1 MRGGIT
7 ISRVLDSANLWTS
20 TGQSAFFD
28 IAAWSLGASLGSL
41 CRTGPR
47 GNRKSGDMWACWV
60 TERWLLC
67 VWQFSRSFVRFW
79 ISKDCNWTLVA
90 GSEVD
95 ILNNVYNKPFASDRL
110 NKQIVL
116 ADFAAGLCSAAAAE
130 VLMLSECLKIDKW
143 VCHTAGWTSYPRCQ
157 QNQDLDSCCA
167 MRSFESSA
175 WSNPP
180 VDLMCMCVDRVCTVY
195 KVHLLHFYNMFTRS
209 NKYHHWFL
217 TGRWLHTPNISIPV
231 HAKLTHNV
239 RMSEF
244 KVNKSSVMDMILY
257 HDVLTHPDW
266 FFASLHVAGGS
277 GLPGPGAQRRSLVVY
292 EVSLEARRLSRVVS
306 EFFRG
311 IKLAGNRVK
320 YFEYVFMSYCFSWML
335 VELLCVMYAIHNN

>member
-47 GNRKSGDMWACWV
+47 GNRNLGTCGHAG
-60 TERWLLC
+60 
-67 VWQFSRSFVRFW
+67 SRSGGCCVCDNSPDFFVRFW